1 MKVVIVGAGRR
12 GSRIAFRLCNEG
24 AGITFIDKDRVRL
37 ENVLQRFDC
46 NGFLG
51 SGTDLEVL
59 GEAGCSEA
67 DAFIAVTENDEI
79 NIVACG
85 IVASQFNSI
94 KTIAAIKNLGWSGK
108 TGIMGSLLGISE
120 IVNPNVVTA
129 RSIYNIINNGIYNNV
144 ITFNDSS
151 FILYNYPVGRFNNF
165 VKKTISDVRKESQY
179 NYIVAAIKN
188 KKGTL
193 VPSGATL
200 INDGDVLS
208 IVGKPKELSTLMSN
222 VSTKQK
228 EKLKIVLV
236 GGSMITRFFLKLC
249 NLAQLKNITLIE
261 MRADVCSSFSAE
273 FPQILVLNADITD
286 DTILKDSN
294 LTNHDL
300 LISLTETDEL
310 NLITATYA
318 KKLGIV
324 RSIALIRQ
332 NINYLSMAGYLG
344 IDSIISTTESTV
356 ETVLSK
362 LRGPNVSSIHSIF
375 GGTIEVYE
383 FKIEKNTPVCNKK
396 LSDIAMK
403 KKGIIAA
410 VSTKNSKQIIPNGDY
425 VLKEGDSV
433 LVSVGVGGVKFIQKL
448 FTKVNTK

>member
-12 GSRIAFRLCNEG
+12 GFRIAYKLCKEG
-24 AGITFIDKDRVRL
+24 ADITFIEKDKARL
-37 ENVLQRFDC
+37 DNVLLRFDC
-46 NGFLG
+46 MGFLG
-51 SGTDLEVL
+51 NGTDIKVLED
-59 GEAGCSEA
+59 AKCNEA
-67 DAFIAVTENDEI
+67 DAFIAVTGNDEI
-79 NIVACG
+79 NIVSCG
-85 IVASQFNSI
+85 IVSSQFHSI

-120 IVNPNVVTA
+120 ILNPNVVTA
-129 RSIYNIINNGIYNNV
+129 KSLYNIINNGIYNNV
-144 ITFNDSS
+144 ITFNESS
-151 FILYNYPVGRFNNF
+151 FILYNYPVDKFNNF
-165 VKKTISDVRKESQY
+165 VDKTISDIRKESQY
-179 NYIVAAIKN
+179 DYLVAAIKN
-188 KKGTL
+188 KKGTM
-193 VPSGATL
+193 VPNGATV
-200 INDGDVLS
+200 IHDGDVLS
-208 IVGKPKELSTLMSN
+208 IVGKPKELSTLLTN

-236 GGSMITRFFLKLC
+236 GGSTITRFFLKLC

-261 MRADVCSSFSAE
+261 RKTEICNEFSAE

-294 LTNHDL
+294 LINHDL
-300 LISLTETDEL
+300 LISLTEIDEL

-375 GGTIEVYE
+375 GGTMEVYE
-383 FKIEKNTPVCNKK
+383 FKIEEDTPVCNKK
-396 LSDIAMK
+396 LSDIPMK
-403 KKGIIAA
+403 EKGIIAA
-410 VSTKNSKQIIPNGDY
+410 VSTKDSKQIIPNGNY

-448 FTKVNTK
+448 FTKASKK

>member
-12 GSRIAFRLCNEG
+12 GSRIAYKLEKEG
-24 AGITFIDKDRVRL
+24 AEITFIDTDKTRL
-37 ENVLQRFDC
+37 DNVLQRFDC
-46 NGFLG
+46 MGFLG
-51 SGTDLEVL
+51 NGTDIEVL
-59 GEAGCSEA
+59 ADARCNEAN
-67 DAFIAVTENDEI
+67 AFIAVTGNDEI
-79 NIVACG
+79 NIVSCG
-85 IVASQFNSI
+85 IVSSLFHSI
-94 KTIAAIKNLGWSGK
+94 KTIAAIKNFGWSGK
-108 TGIMGSLLGISE
+108 NGDVGTLLGISE

-129 RSIYNIINNGIYNNV
+129 NSIYNIVNNGIYNNV
-144 ITFNDSS
+144 ITFNESS

-165 VKKTISDVRKESQY
+165 AHKTIKDIRKDSQY
-179 NYIVAAIKN
+179 DYIVAAINN
-188 KKGTL
+188 KKGTI
-193 VPSGATL
+193 VPNGSTL

-208 IVGKPKELSTLMSN
+208 IVGKPKELSTLMTN

-236 GGSMITRFFLKLC
+236 GGSMITRFFLKQC
-249 NLAQLKNITLIE
+249 NAAQRKNITLIE
-261 MRADVCSSFSAE
+261 MKSEVCNEFSAE

-294 LTNHDL
+294 LTHHDL
-300 LISLTETDEL
+300 LISLTEVDEL

-318 KKLGIV
+318 KKVGII

-375 GGTIEVYE
+375 GGTMEVYE
-383 FKIEKNTPVCNKK
+383 YKIESNTPVCNKK
-396 LSDIAMK
+396 LSDINMK
-403 KKGIIAA
+403 EKGIIAA
-410 VSTKNSKQIIPNGDY
+410 VCTAGSKQIIPNGNY
-425 VLKEGDSV
+425 VLKNGDSV
-433 LVSVGVGGVKFIQKL
+433 LVSVAAGGVKTIQKL
-448 FTKVNTK
+448 FIKADA

>member
-1 MKVVIVGAGRR
+1 MKVIIVGAGRR
-12 GSRIAFRLCNEG
+12 GSRIAYKLSKEG
-24 AGITFIDKDRVRL
+24 ADITFIDSDKVRL
-37 ENVLQRFDC
+37 DHVLQRFDC
-46 NGFLG
+46 IGFLG
-51 SGTDLEVL
+51 SGTDLEIL
-59 GEAGCSEA
+59 IEAKCDES
-67 DAFIAVTENDEI
+67 DAFIAVTGNDEI

-85 IVASQFNSI
+85 IVSSQFHSI

-129 RSIYNIINNGIYNNV
+129 KSIYNIINNGIYNNV

-151 FILYNYPVGRFNNF
+151 FILYNYPVVRFNNF
-165 VKKTISDVRKESQY
+165 ENKTISDIRKESKF

-188 KKGTL
+188 KKGTK
-193 VPSGATL
+193 VPNGSTL
-200 INDGDVLS
+200 IKDGDVLS
-208 IVGKPKELSTLMSN
+208 IVGKPKELSTIMSN

-228 EKLKIVLV
+228 EKVKIILV

-261 MRADVCSSFSAE
+261 MKAEVCNEFSAE

-300 LISLTETDEL
+300 LISLTEIDEL

-318 KKLGIV
+318 KKVGIV

-362 LRGPNVSSIHSIF
+362 LRGPNVSSLHSIF
-375 GGTIEVYE
+375 GGLMEVYE
-383 FKIEKNTPVCNKK
+383 YKIEKDTPVCNQK
-396 LSDIAMK
+396 LSDITMK
-403 KKGIIAA
+403 EKGIIAA
-410 VSTKNSKQIIPNGDY
+410 VCTKDLKQIIPNGNY

-433 LVSVGVGGVKFIQKL
+433 LVSVAVGGVKSIQKL
-448 FTKVNTK
+448 FTKAKKK